1 MRINQSTNVVKKPL
15 ILIFTCLI
23 TFGTTSLSSNQY
35 FMDRITNKEKA
46 PDYIMMGMAEKEQ
59 TLDGLKGKFVLVNF
73 WATWCTP
80 CKMAMPTL
88 EAIHKR
94 MDNDKFT
101 VLGIHVGP
109 GSEAIENFLETNP
122 VSFPIYIDMD
132 MEHNWGIPGLPTT
145 FLLSPDGEMIY
156 RAVGK
161 RDFSSPDMENF
172 FQGLIDSYF

>member
-1 MRINQSTNVVKKPL
+1 MRINQSINIVKKPL
-15 ILIFTCLI
+15 ILLFTCLI
-23 TFGTTSLSSNQY
+23 TFGASNLSGNQY
-35 FMDRITNKEKA
+35 LMDPMPNKEKA
-46 PDYIMMGMAEKEQ
+46 PDFLMMGMDEKEH
-59 TLDGLKGKFVLVNF
+59 TLAGLKGKFVLVNF

-80 CKMAMPTL
+80 CKMEMPTL

-94 MDNDKFT
+94 LDNTKFT

-109 GSEAIENFLETNP
+109 GPEAIQNFLETNP

-145 FLLSPDGEMIY
+145 FLLNPDGEMIY

-172 FQGLIDSYF
+172 FQGLIDNYF